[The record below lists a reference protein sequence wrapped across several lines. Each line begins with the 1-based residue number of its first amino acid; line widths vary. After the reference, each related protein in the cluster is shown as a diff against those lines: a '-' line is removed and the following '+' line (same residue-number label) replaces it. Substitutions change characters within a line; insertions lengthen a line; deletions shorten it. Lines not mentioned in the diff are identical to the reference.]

1 MRHAVVVGAGIGGLT
16 AAAALRRRGWAVT
29 VLERAASIE
38 PVGAGLAM
46 APNALR
52 ALDVIG
58 VGDPVRRLSAFQG
71 SGGIRTKT
79 GKWLS
84 RTSAEA
90 AQERYGD
97 PTVLLHRAELVDL
110 LAAQAPEIELGTP
123 VESVTADGVVTTAKG
138 ELRADLVVAADGLR
152 SRVRAQLFPS
162 LPGPVYAG
170 VTSWRLITP
179 YAGARPSE
187 SWGDGQVFGVM
198 PLAGDQV
205 YAYATVPAPPGGSS
219 PDELADLKR
228 LFAGWH
234 DPIPAV
240 LGGTDPAKVIRTD
253 IFSLET
259 APPAY
264 HSGKVALLGDAAHA
278 MTPNLG
284 QGACQAIEDA
294 VTLAYTNDLESY
306 SAARMPRTAPI
317 VKRSRTLARITAW
330 RNPVAVAAR
339 NSLVSL
345 AGRLG
350 TTAALRQMDTVFAW
364 EPPVRP

>member
-16 AAAALRRRGWAVT
+16 AAAALKQQGWAVT

-38 PVGAGLAM
+38 PVGAGLAI

-58 VGDPVRRLSAFQG
+58 VGDQVRKLAAFQG

-90 AQERYGD
+90 AEKRYGD
-97 PTVLLHRAELVDL
+97 PTVLLHRAVLANL
-110 LAAQAPEIELGTP
+110 LAEKAPEIELNTP
-123 VESVTADGVVTTAKG
+123 VKLVTADGVVSTSKG
-138 ELRADLVVAADGLR
+138 ELRADLVVAADGIR
-152 SRVRAQLFPS
+152 SRVRQTLFPS

-170 VTSWRLITP
+170 VTSWRFIADGT
-179 YAGARPSE
+179 AQPSE

-198 PLAGDQV
+198 PLVGEQI
-205 YAYATVPAPPGGSS
+205 YGYATAPAPPGGTA
-219 PDELADLKR
+219 PGELAELRR

-234 DPIPAV
+234 DPIPA
-240 LGGTDPAKVIRTD
+240 LLDRTDPARVIRTD

-259 APPAY
+259 APPAF
-264 HSGKVALLGDAAHA
+264 HVGKVALLGDAAHA

-294 VTLAYTNDLESY
+294 ITLAYTTDLSAY
-306 SAARMPRTAPI
+306 SAARLPRTTPI
-317 VKRSRTLARITAW
+317 VKRSRTISRMTAW
-330 RNPVAVAAR
+330 RNPLAVAAR
-339 NSLVSL
+339 DTMIGL

-350 TTAALRQMDTVFAW
+350 TTAALRQMDSVFAW

>member
-16 AAAALRRRGWAVT
+16 AAAALSQRGWAVT

-58 VGDPVRRLSAFQG
+58 VGDPVRKLAAFQG
-71 SGGIRTKT
+71 SGGIRTKS

-90 AQERYGD
+90 AEQRYGD
-97 PTVLLHRAELVDL
+97 PTVLLHRAEIVGL
-110 LAAQAPEIELGTP
+110 LAEKVPGIELGTL
-123 VESVTADGVVTTAKG
+123 VESATEDGVVVTSKG
-138 ELRADLVVAADGLR
+138 ELRADLVVAADGIR
-152 SRVRAQLFPS
+152 SRIRQALFPA
-162 LPGPVYAG
+162 LPAPVYAG
-170 VTSWRLITP
+170 VTSWRFI
-179 YAGARPSE
+179 ADGIAQPSE

-198 PLAGDQV
+198 PLARKKIYG
-205 YAYATVPAPPGGSS
+205 YATAPAPPGGAS
-219 PDELADLKR
+219 PDELADLTR

-234 DPIPAV
+234 DPIPAL
-240 LGGTDPAKVIRTD
+240 LGRTDPAKVIRTD
-253 IFSLET
+253 IHSLET
-259 APPAY
+259 LPPAF
-264 HSGKVALLGDAAHA
+264 HRGKVALLGDAAHA

-294 VTLAYTNDLESY
+294 VTLAYTPDLSAY
-306 SAARMPRTAPI
+306 SAARLPRTTPI
-317 VKRSRTLARITAW
+317 VKRSRTISRMTSW
-330 RNPVAVAAR
+330 RNPVVVAAR
-339 NSLVSL
+339 NTMIGL

-350 TTAALRQMDTVFAW
+350 TTAALRQMDAVFAW

>member
-16 AAAALRRRGWAVT
+16 AAAALHQQGWAVT

-58 VGDPVRRLSAFQG
+58 VGDQVRKLSALQG
-71 SGGIRTKT
+71 SAGIRTKT

-90 AQERYGD
+90 AEARYGD
-97 PTVLLHRAELVDL
+97 PTVLLHRAVLAEL
-110 LAAQAPEIELGTP
+110 LAERAPEIQLNTP
-123 VESVTADGVVTTAKG
+123 VESVTPEGVVTTAKG
-138 ELRADLVVAADGLR
+138 DLEADLVVAADGIR
-152 SRVRAQLFPS
+152 SRIRQALFPA

-170 VTSWRLITP
+170 VTSWRVIVDGTALS
-179 YAGARPSE
+179 SE
-187 SWGDGQVFGVM
+187 SWGDGQVFGM
-198 PLAGDQV
+198 APLAGDRV
-205 YAYATVPAPPGGSS
+205 YAYATAPSPPGLTS
-219 PDELADLKR
+219 PDELAELRR

-234 DPIPAV
+234 DPIPA
-240 LGGTDPAKVIRTD
+240 LLARADPAKVIRTD
-253 IFSLET
+253 IHSLET
-259 APPAY
+259 APPAF
-264 HSGKVALLGDAAHA
+264 HSGRVALLGDAAHA

-294 VTLAYTNDLESY
+294 VTLAYAKDLESY
-306 SAARMPRTAPI
+306 SAARMPRTATI
-317 VKRSRTLARITAW
+317 VQRSRTIARITSW
-330 RNPVAVAAR
+330 RNPVATAAR
-339 NSLVSL
+339 NTMIGL

-350 TTAALRQMDTVFAW
+350 TTAMLRQMDAVLAW